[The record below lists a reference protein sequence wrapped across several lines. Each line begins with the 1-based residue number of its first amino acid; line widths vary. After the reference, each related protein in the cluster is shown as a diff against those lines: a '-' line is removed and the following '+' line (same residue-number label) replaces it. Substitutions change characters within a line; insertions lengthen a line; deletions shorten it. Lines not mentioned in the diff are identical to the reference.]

1 METRI
6 AQIISF
12 VFHPLLMPALGIF
25 LLLNLDTYIT
35 YTITPGGKLAI
46 YSIVLINTC
55 IVPVFL
61 AWFQYRFRLI
71 KSLKMEDR
79 RERVSSFFLSS
90 LFYFFCYYI
99 LKKNNLPAPVYLSML
114 GAAISVT
121 AAFLINLFWKISI
134 HSIGMGGLIGMLA
147 GISQKMN
154 VEIIPLL
161 FIFIIA
167 AGMVG
172 FARLK
177 LNSHNPSQVYAG
189 YMVGFLCLWAPLESG
204 IL

>member
-1 METRI
+1 
-6 AQIISF
+6 
-12 VFHPLLMPALGIF
+12 MPTLGIF
-25 LLLNLDTYIT
+25 LLLNLDTYLT

-46 YSIVLINTC
+46 YSIVLINTGL
-55 IVPVFL
+55 VPVIL
-61 AWFQYRFRLI
+61 AYFQYRFRLI

-79 RERVSSFFLSS
+79 RERISSFFMSS

-99 LKKNNLPAPVYLSML
+99 LRKNNLPAPVYLPVL

-134 HSIGMGGLIGMLA
+134 HSVGAGGIIGMLF

-154 VEIIPLL
+154 VELIPLL
-161 FIFIIA
+161 FIFIIS

-189 YMVGFLCLWAPLESG
+189 FIVGFFCLWIPLELG
-204 IL
+204 ID